1 MLIIEYTGLIFV
13 FSGYAF
19 ASEAWMGVA
28 LYILDHVFF
37 AMAIAIKTYF
47 QKIADPADIASSS
60 GVSFTISHIVAI
72 VIPAVFGIIWLTAP
86 AYVFL
91 AGAGMAMI
99 SLILAMMVPRDP
111 QIGNETRVF
120 RVAPDPQPAE

>member
-1 MLIIEYTGLIFV
+1 
-13 FSGYAF
+13 
-19 ASEAWMGVA
+19 MGIA

-86 AYVFL
+86 SYVFL
-91 AGAGMAMI
+91 AGAGMAVV
-99 SLILAMMVPRDP
+99 SLVLAFMVPRDP
-111 QIGNETRVF
+111 EIGNETRVF
-120 RVAPDPQPAE
+120 RVVPSPQPAE